1 MIFRKR
7 IPRGVRFFL
16 CKEEFP
22 MLLFKPDYYDC
33 FRCAAGECPDSCCK
47 EWEVEIDDASAR
59 FYRTLPGTL
68 GDCLREVMRT
78 ADGKTSMSIIDGRC
92 PMWRSDGLC
101 RIQAELGESAL
112 CETCRMFPRL
122 THDYG
127 DFAEL
132 GLELSCPEAAKLI
145 LNAPLAPLMVD
156 TRPDGGTPGYDVE
169 AMASLKASREVM
181 LSILSDE
188 SHSVGE
194 SLALG
199 LLYGCQAQSE
209 LDGGEESPFDAGAA
223 LETAAALAKPGNPAD
238 VLDFFLGLEL
248 LTPQWETML
257 RHPDPGNWT
266 QHHRALARY
275 LTQRYWLQA
284 VSDYDL
290 YCRVKFILISCLLV
304 RLVGGDIFSTAQLYS
319 KEVENDTDN
328 VGAILDAAYAH
339 PAFTDDKLLGML
351 LSRSL

>member
-1 MIFRKR
+1 
-7 IPRGVRFFL
+7 
-16 CKEEFP
+16 
-22 MLLFKPDYYDC
+22 MLLFKPDYYDR
-33 FRCAAGECPDSCCK
+33 FRCIAGKCPDSCCK
-47 EWEVEIDDASAR
+47 EWEVEIDDTSAR
-59 FYRTLPGTL
+59 FYRTLPGGL
-68 GDCLREVMRT
+68 GDHLREVMYT
-78 ADGKTSMSIIDGRC
+78 DGGKTSMSIIDGRC

-112 CETCRMFPRL
+112 CETCRTFPRL

-132 GLELSCPEAAKLI
+132 GLELSCPEAARLI
-145 LNAPLAPLMVD
+145 LTAPSASLTVE
-156 TRPDGGTPGYDVE
+156 TRPGGEVPEYDAT
-169 AMASLKASREVM
+169 AMASLKTSREIM

-188 SHSVGE
+188 SHSIGE

-209 LDGGEESPFDAGAA
+209 LDSGEESPFDAGAA
-223 LETAAALAKPGNPAD
+223 LETAAALAKPGNPAE

-257 RHPDPGNWT
+257 RHPAPSDWT
-266 QHHRALARY
+266 PQHRALTRY

-328 VGAILDAAYAH
+328 VEAILDAAYAN

-351 LSRSL
+351 LGADICSLKKWTSI